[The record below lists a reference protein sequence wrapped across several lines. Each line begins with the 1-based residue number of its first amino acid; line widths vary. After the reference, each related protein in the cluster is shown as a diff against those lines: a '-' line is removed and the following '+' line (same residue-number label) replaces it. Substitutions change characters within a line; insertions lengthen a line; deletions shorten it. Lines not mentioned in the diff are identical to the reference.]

1 MIRAGVHIAVF
12 MLAVLLAACSGP
24 HPGPATP
31 PAPVSQ
37 NQGGASSSQIQTG
50 PTYPPPVIDPP
61 PAPPVVQLACAPC
74 GKIVFT
80 SSRDGNDEL
89 YSVNADGT
97 GLTRLTDNP
106 ESDDYAAWSPDGT
119 RIAYTSGKDE
129 DAVLVVMNADGSN
142 AVRRSVAQAFVQ
154 FPTWSPDGTKI
165 TYSAVSDGSLNL
177 WQVDADGGYPLLL
190 FSEPGWDAH
199 AAWAPD
205 GSRIALVSD
214 WNAYDFVQDV
224 FLIDPDGSNFTPVTD
239 GDIFDHVD
247 YVFPSWAPDGAKI
260 AVTMQ
265 QEIAIDTYLA
275 YLGVMNRDG
284 SGLKPLIAAAP
295 WLKSSWSPDGT
306 MIAFTSGSGQVTDIS
321 WVSVDGSAQGMIVTD
336 GRNPAWQP

>member
-12 MLAVLLAACSGP
+12 MLAVLLAACSGS
-24 HPGPATP
+24 HPAPATP

-89 YSVNADGT
+89 YSINADGT
-97 GLTRLTDNP
+97 GLTRLTHDP
-106 ESDDYAAWSPDGT
+106 ASDDYAAWSPDGT
-119 RIAYTSGKDE
+119 RIVYTSGTGDE
-129 DAVLVVMNADGSN
+129 FALVVMNADGSN
-142 AVRRSVAQAFVQ
+142 AVRLTVGRLT
-154 FPTWSPDGTKI
+154 FPTWSADGTKI

-177 WQVDADGGYPLLL
+177 WQIDADGGYPLLL

-199 AAWAPD
+199 PSWSPD
-205 GSRIALVSD
+205 GTKLALVSD
-214 WNAYDFVQDV
+214 WFAYDFVYDV
-224 FLIDPDGSNFTPVTD
+224 FLIDPDGSGLTPLTSD
-239 GDIFDHVD
+239 GDIFDRVD
-247 YVFPSWAPDGAKI
+247 YLWPSWAPDGAKI
-260 AVTMQ
+260 ATTMQ
-265 QEIAIDTYLA
+265 QEIGRDQYVA
-275 YLGVMNRDG
+275 YVGVMNRDG
-284 SGLKPLIAAAP
+284 SGLKPLIGAAP
-295 WLKSSWSPDGT
+295 WSRSSWSPDGT
-306 MIAFTSGSGQVTDIS
+306 AIAFASGSGDASDVS
-321 WVSVDGSAQGMIVTD
+321 WVSADGSAQGTIVTD